1 MTGQFYLDGIDA
13 YTSLGICVTK
23 GSYNNLVAFP
33 AIKELEKNDWPE
45 EDGQEFDLS
54 NIALNTSD
62 ISIEFA
68 YMGSMGIG
76 GLIDKLSD
84 LSYHEFRFP
93 LIDRTYT
100 LRLSSQNSYVI
111 NTGLEIS
118 KFTLTNDFPREANY
132 EYQEPINDSDLPFPK
147 GYELDG
153 KDLTDYGVVV
163 LKGST
168 AEILKTPAVKKNLL
182 QNFKR
187 QDGAIYDGEVVKFQ
201 AKEVSLKCLMR
212 AGTIEAFWRN
222 RDTLLYDLTKL
233 SAKVDDEG
241 YEYSDA
247 ERIFYCDEWSE
258 SYPCYYKSCQTNN
271 FLLNNG
277 VWWEFTLKLV
287 FTSFRIGETDFLL
300 ASEAG
305 EFIITEDGI
314 FYIDLKNYA
323 N

>member
-1 MTGQFYLDGIDA
+1 
-13 YTSLGICVTK
+13 
-23 GSYNNLVAFP
+23 
-33 AIKELEKNDWPE
+33 
-45 EDGQEFDLS
+45 
-54 NIALNTSD
+54 
-62 ISIEFA
+62 
-68 YMGSMGIG
+68 MGSMGIG

-100 LRLSSQNSYVI
+100 LRLSSQNSFVI

-118 KFTLTNDFPREANY
+118 KFTLTNDFLREANY

-182 QNFKR
+182 QNFKY
-187 QDGAIYDGEVVKFQ
+187 QDGAIYDGNAVKFQ
-201 AKEVSLKCLMR
+201 TKDVAIKCAMR
-212 AGTIEAFWRN
+212 AKTIETFWRN
-222 RDTLLYDLTKL
+222 RDALLHDLTKL
-233 SAKVDDEG
+233 HLKTDDEG

-258 SYPCYYKSCQTNN
+258 SYPCYYKNCQTNS
-271 FLLNNG
+271 FTLNNG

-287 FTSFRIGETDFLL
+287 FTSFRIGETEFLL

-305 EFIITEDGI
+305 EFIITEDGE
-314 FYIDLKNYA
+314 FYIDLN
-323 N
+323 

>member
-1 MTGQFYLDGIDA
+1 MKGQFLIDGTDA

-33 AIKELEKNDWPE
+33 SMKEPEKNDWPE
-45 EDGQEFDLS
+45 EDGQEVDLT
-54 NIALNTSD
+54 NPALDTAE

-68 YMGSMGIG
+68 YVGTMGIG
-76 GLIDKLSD
+76 GLIDRLSD
-84 LSYHEFRFP
+84 LGYHDFHFP
-93 LIDRTYT
+93 IIGRTYR

-111 NTGLEIS
+111 NPRLEVAKLIFS
-118 KFTLTNDFPREANY
+118 NDFPREAVY
-132 EYQEPINDSDLPFPK
+132 EYQEPANDFTMPR
-147 GYELDG
+147 GYEVDD
-153 KDLTDYGVVV
+153 KDLSDYGVVI
-163 LKGST
+163 LQGSN

-187 QDGAIYDGEVVKFQ
+187 KDGAIYDGEVVKFQ
-201 AKEVSLKCLMR
+201 TKEVSLKCLMR
-212 AGTIEAFWRN
+212 TKTIETFWRN
-222 RDTLLYDLTKL
+222 RDALLYDLTKL
-233 SAKVDDEG
+233 SGKTDEEG

-271 FLLNNG
+271 LLLNNG

-287 FTSFRIGETDFLL
+287 FTSFRIGETEFLL

-305 EFIITEDGI
+305 EFIITEDGE
-314 FYIDLKNYA
+314 FYIDLN
-323 N
+323 